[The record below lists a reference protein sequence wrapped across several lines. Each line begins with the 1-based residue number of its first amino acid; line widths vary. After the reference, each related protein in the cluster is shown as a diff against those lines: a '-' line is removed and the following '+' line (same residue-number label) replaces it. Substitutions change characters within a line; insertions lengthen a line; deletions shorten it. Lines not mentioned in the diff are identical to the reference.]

1 MDYTISDVS
10 LKVSLSQKTI
20 RDYEKWG
27 LIKPRRHPRTN
38 NRIYS
43 DFEIDQIRQITRLLH
58 GEGFTLSCL
67 GALLKLAPCWNIFDC
82 DAKRDCP
89 AFQFHDT
96 PCYEVRKQEE
106 TLCGGICEQC
116 AVFIN
121 RHKKGDKVLERP
133 DP

>member
-10 LKVSLSQKTI
+10 LNVSLSQKTI

-27 LIKPRRHPRTN
+27 LIKPRRHARTN

-67 GALLKLAPCWNIFDC
+67 GVLLQLAPCWNIFDC
-82 DAKRDCP
+82 NLKKDCP
-89 AFQFHDT
+89 AFIFHDT
-96 PCYEVRKQEE
+96 PCYEVRKEKE

-121 RHKKGDKVLERP
+121 RHKEGEKILERP